1 MQEITVSKEEIGQDL
16 WELVEAGTPEVMEA
30 MVVVDIQVM
39 SGFITTCYSLCN
51 DVCRV

>member
-1 MQEITVSKEEIGQDL
+1 MQEITVSKEEVDQDL

-39 SGFITTCYSLCN
+39 PGYYNVLLH
-51 DVCRV
+51 V